1 MEFRS
6 SLKRYY
12 VLRGILEHLV
22 KVTDL
27 VNLDSYPIQDI
38 QSPTAQA
45 LVTKCRQ
52 DLDKNA
58 LCTLE
63 NFVSPETLM
72 VMKTEIDD
80 LLPSAYR
87 AEHERTPYS
96 WRYNLDFPDGHPRR
110 ALHWNRY
117 GYLLYDQFNKM
128 ALISQLFEWPP
139 LTEFVRQVLGFET
152 LYRTADPYLS
162 IVANIMQTGDELA
175 WHFDTNDGVVSLML
189 QPADEGG
196 HFEYAPYIRD
206 EVDENYGSIQKLFE
220 GSSSLADQPAIE
232 AGTFVLFK
240 GRRSCHRVTPIGQ
253 TTHPRVN
260 ILYSFDERPG
270 MVFSQASQMEKTQ
283 PKSGANIG
291 LTTRT

>member
-1 MEFRS
+1 
-6 SLKRYY
+6 
-12 VLRGILEHLV
+12 
-22 KVTDL
+22 
-27 VNLDSYPIQDI
+27 
-38 QSPTAQA
+38 
-45 LVTKCRQ
+45 
-52 DLDKNA
+52 
-58 LCTLE
+58 
-63 NFVSPETLM
+63 M
-72 VMKTEIDD
+72 VMKTEIDG
-80 LLPSAYR
+80 LLSSAYR

-110 ALHWNRY
+110 ALHLNRY
-117 GYLLYDQFNKM
+117 GYLLYDQFNKT
-128 ALISQLFEWPP
+128 ALISQLFEWAP

-162 IVANIMQTGDELA
+162 IVVNIMQTGDELA

-189 QPADEGG
+189 QPADDGG

-206 EVDENYGSIQKLFE
+206 EVDENYGGIQKLFE

-270 MVFSQASQMEKTQ
+270 MVFSEASQMEKTQ
-283 PKSGANIG
+283 PRSGANVG
-291 LTTRT
+291 LTNQT

>member
-1 MEFRS
+1 M
-6 SLKRYY
+6 
-12 VLRGILEHLV
+12 

-27 VNLDSYPIQDI
+27 VNLDAYPIQDI

-45 LVTKCRQ
+45 LVAKCRQ

-63 NFVSPETLM
+63 DFVSPKALM
-72 VMKTEIDD
+72 VMKTEIDG
-80 LLPSAYR
+80 LLNSAYR

-96 WRYNLDFPDGHPRR
+96 WRYNLDFPDSHPRR
-110 ALHWNRY
+110 ALHLNRY
-117 GYLLYDQFNKM
+117 GYLLYDQFKKT
-128 ALISQLFEWPP
+128 ALISQLFEWAP

-162 IVANIMQTGDELA
+162 IVVNIMQTGDELA

-206 EVDENYGSIQKLFE
+206 EVDENYGGIQELFE
-220 GSSSLADQPAIE
+220 GSSSLTDQPAIE

-260 ILYSFDERPG
+260 ILYSFDERPD
-270 MVFSQASQMEKTQ
+270 MVFSEASQMEKTQ
-283 PKSGANIG
+283 PRSGANVG
-291 LTTRT
+291 LTTRTYENCILPQT

>member
-1 MEFRS
+1 M
-6 SLKRYY
+6 
-12 VLRGILEHLV
+12 

-162 IVANIMQTGDELA
+162 IVANIMQAGDELA

-270 MVFSQASQMEKTQ
+270 MVFSEASQMEKTQ
-283 PKSGANIG
+283 PRSGANIG
-291 LTTRT
+291 LTSRT

>member
-1 MEFRS
+1 M
-6 SLKRYY
+6 
-12 VLRGILEHLV
+12 

-27 VNLDSYPIQDI
+27 VNLDAYPIQDI
-38 QSPTAQA
+38 QSPTARA
-45 LVTKCRQ
+45 LVAKCRQ

-63 NFVSPETLM
+63 DFVSPEALM
-72 VMKTEIDD
+72 VMKTEIDG
-80 LLPSAYR
+80 LLNSAYR

-110 ALHWNRY
+110 ALHLNRY
-117 GYLLYDQFNKM
+117 GYLLYDQFKKT
-128 ALISQLFEWPP
+128 ALISQLFEWAP

-162 IVANIMQTGDELA
+162 IVVNIMQTGDELA

-189 QPADEGG
+189 QTADEGG

-206 EVDENYGSIQKLFE
+206 EVDENYGGIQELFE

-253 TTHPRVN
+253 ATHPRVN

-270 MVFSQASQMEKTQ
+270 MVFSEASQREKTQ
-283 PKSGANIG
+283 PRSGANVG

>member
-1 MEFRS
+1 
-6 SLKRYY
+6 
-12 VLRGILEHLV
+12 V

-27 VNLDSYPIQDI
+27 VNLDAYPIQDI

-45 LVTKCRQ
+45 LVAKCRQ

-63 NFVSPETLM
+63 DFVSPKALM
-72 VMKTEIDD
+72 VMKTEIDG
-80 LLPSAYR
+80 LLNSAYR

-96 WRYNLDFPDGHPRR
+96 WRYNLDFPDSHPRR
-110 ALHWNRY
+110 ALHLNRY
-117 GYLLYDQFNKM
+117 GYLLYDQFKKT
-128 ALISQLFEWPP
+128 ALISQLFEWAP

-162 IVANIMQTGDELA
+162 IVVNIMQTGDELA

-189 QPADEGG
+189 QTADEGG

-206 EVDENYGSIQKLFE
+206 EVDENYGGIQELFE
-220 GSSSLADQPAIE
+220 GSSSLTDQPAIE

-270 MVFSQASQMEKTQ
+270 MVFSEASQMEKTQ
-283 PKSGANIG
+283 PRSGANVG
-291 LTTRT
+291 LTTRTYENCILPQT

>member
-1 MEFRS
+1 M
-6 SLKRYY
+6 
-12 VLRGILEHLV
+12 

-27 VNLDSYPIQDI
+27 VNLDAYPIQDI

-45 LVTKCRQ
+45 LVAKCRQ

-63 NFVSPETLM
+63 DFVSPKALM
-72 VMKTEIDD
+72 VMKTEIDG
-80 LLPSAYR
+80 LLNSAYR

-96 WRYNLDFPDGHPRR
+96 WRYNLDFPDSHPRR
-110 ALHWNRY
+110 ALHLNRY
-117 GYLLYDQFNKM
+117 GYLLYDQFKKT
-128 ALISQLFEWPP
+128 ALISQLFEWAPV
-139 LTEFVRQVLGFET
+139 TEFVRQVLGFET

-162 IVANIMQTGDELA
+162 IVVNIMQTGDELA

-206 EVDENYGSIQKLFE
+206 EVDENYGGIQELFE
-220 GSSSLADQPAIE
+220 GSSSLTDQPAIE

-270 MVFSQASQMEKTQ
+270 MVFSEASQREKTQ
-283 PKSGANIG
+283 PRSGANVG

>member
-1 MEFRS
+1 M
-6 SLKRYY
+6 
-12 VLRGILEHLV
+12 
-22 KVTDL
+22 KVADL
-27 VNLDSYPIQDI
+27 INLDAYPIQDI

-45 LVTKCRQ
+45 LVAKCRK

-63 NFVSPETLM
+63 DFVSPEALM
-72 VMKTEIDD
+72 VMKTEIDG
-80 LLPSAYR
+80 LLTSAYR

-110 ALHWNRY
+110 ALHLNRY
-117 GYLLYDQFNKM
+117 GYLLYDQFKKT
-128 ALISQLFEWPP
+128 ALISQLFEWAP

-162 IVANIMQTGDELA
+162 IVVNIMQTGDELA

-189 QPADEGG
+189 QTADEGG

-206 EVDENYGSIQKLFE
+206 EVDENYGGIQELFE
-220 GSSSLADQPAIE
+220 GSSPLADQPAIE

-253 TTHPRVN
+253 TAPPRVN

-270 MVFSQASQMEKTQ
+270 MVFSEASQREKTQ
-283 PKSGANIG
+283 PRSGANVG

>member
-1 MEFRS
+1 M
-6 SLKRYY
+6 
-12 VLRGILEHLV
+12 
-22 KVTDL
+22 KVANL
-27 VNLDSYPIQDI
+27 INLDAYPIQDI

-45 LVTKCRQ
+45 LVAKCRK

-63 NFVSPETLM
+63 DFVSPEALM
-72 VMKTEIDD
+72 VMKTEIDG
-80 LLPSAYR
+80 LLTSAYR

-110 ALHWNRY
+110 ALHLNRY
-117 GYLLYDQFNKM
+117 GYLLYDQFKKT
-128 ALISQLFEWPP
+128 ALISQLFEWAP

-162 IVANIMQTGDELA
+162 IVVNIMQTGDELA

-189 QPADEGG
+189 QTADEGG

-206 EVDENYGSIQKLFE
+206 EVDENYGGIQELFE

-270 MVFSQASQMEKTQ
+270 MVFSEASQREKTQ
-283 PKSGANIG
+283 PRSGANVG

>member
-1 MEFRS
+1 M
-6 SLKRYY
+6 
-12 VLRGILEHLV
+12 

-27 VNLDSYPIQDI
+27 VNLDAYPIQDI
-38 QSPTAQA
+38 QSPTARA
-45 LVTKCRQ
+45 LVAKCRQ

-63 NFVSPETLM
+63 DFVSPEALM
-72 VMKTEIDD
+72 VMKAEIDG
-80 LLPSAYR
+80 LLNYTYR

-110 ALHWNRY
+110 ALHLNRY
-117 GYLLYDQFNKM
+117 GYLLYDQLKKT
-128 ALISQLFEWPP
+128 ALISQLFEWAP

-162 IVANIMQTGDELA
+162 IVVNIMQPGDELA

-206 EVDENYGSIQKLFE
+206 EVDENYGGIQKLFE

-253 TTHPRVN
+253 ATHPRVN

-270 MVFSQASQMEKTQ
+270 MVFSEASQMEKTQ
-283 PKSGANIG
+283 PRSGANIG

>member
-1 MEFRS
+1 M
-6 SLKRYY
+6 
-12 VLRGILEHLV
+12 
-22 KVTDL
+22 KVANL
-27 VNLDSYPIQDI
+27 INLDAYPIQDI

-45 LVTKCRQ
+45 LVAKCRK

-63 NFVSPETLM
+63 DFVSPEALM
-72 VMKTEIDD
+72 VMKTEIDG
-80 LLPSAYR
+80 LLNSAYR

-110 ALHWNRY
+110 ALHLNRY
-117 GYLLYDQFNKM
+117 GYLLYDQFKKT
-128 ALISQLFEWPP
+128 ALISQLFEWAP

-162 IVANIMQTGDELA
+162 IVVNIMQTGDELA

-189 QPADEGG
+189 QTADEGG

-206 EVDENYGSIQKLFE
+206 EVDENYGAILELFE
-220 GSSSLADQPAIE
+220 GSSSLADQPVIE

-240 GRRSCHRVTPIGQ
+240 GRRSCHRVTPIRR
-253 TTHPRVN
+253 TTQPRVN
-260 ILYSFDERPG
+260 VLYSYDEGPD
-270 MVFSQASQMEKTQ
+270 MVFSEASQREKTQ
-283 PKSGANIG
+283 PTSGANVG
-291 LTTRT
+291 LTAPS

>member
-1 MEFRS
+1 
-6 SLKRYY
+6 LCA
-12 VLRGILEHLV
+12 LE
-22 KVTDL
+22 D
-27 VNLDSYPIQDI
+27 
-38 QSPTAQA
+38 
-45 LVTKCRQ
+45 
-52 DLDKNA
+52 
-58 LCTLE
+58 
-63 NFVSPETLM
+63 FVSPEALM
-72 VMKTEIDD
+72 VMKAEIDG
-80 LLPSAYR
+80 LLNSAYR

-110 ALHWNRY
+110 ALHLNRY
-117 GYLLYDQFNKM
+117 RYLLYDQFKKT
-128 ALISQLFEWPP
+128 ALISQLFEWAP

-162 IVANIMQTGDELA
+162 IVVNIMQAGDELA

-206 EVDENYGSIQKLFE
+206 EVDENYGGIQKLFE

-270 MVFSQASQMEKTQ
+270 MVFSEASQMEKTQ
-283 PKSGANIG
+283 PRSGANIG
-291 LTTRT
+291 LTTRP

>member
-1 MEFRS
+1 M
-6 SLKRYY
+6 
-12 VLRGILEHLV
+12 

-27 VNLDSYPIQDI
+27 VNLDAYPIQDI

-45 LVTKCRQ
+45 LVAKCRK

-63 NFVSPETLM
+63 DFVSPKALM
-72 VMKTEIDD
+72 VMKTEIDG
-80 LLPSAYR
+80 LLTSAYR

-96 WRYNLDFPDGHPRR
+96 WRYNLDFPDSHPRR
-110 ALHWNRY
+110 ALHLNRY
-117 GYLLYDQFNKM
+117 GYLLYDQFKKT
-128 ALISQLFEWPP
+128 ALISQLFEWAP

-162 IVANIMQTGDELA
+162 IVVNIMQTGDELA

-189 QPADEGG
+189 QTPDEGG

-206 EVDENYGSIQKLFE
+206 EVDENYGGIQELFE
-220 GSSSLADQPAIE
+220 GSSSLTDQPAIE

-240 GRRSCHRVTPIGQ
+240 GRRSCHRVTLIGQ

-260 ILYSFDERPG
+260 ILYSFDERPD
-270 MVFSQASQMEKTQ
+270 MVFSEASQMEKTQ
-283 PKSGANIG
+283 PRSGANVG
-291 LTTRT
+291 LTTRTYENCILPQT

>member
-1 MEFRS
+1 M
-6 SLKRYY
+6 KT
-12 VLRGILEHLV
+12 
-22 KVTDL
+22 TDL
-27 VNLDSYPIQDI
+27 VNLDAYPIQDI
-38 QSPTAQA
+38 QSPTARA
-45 LVTKCRQ
+45 LVAKCRQ

-58 LCTLE
+58 LCALE
-63 NFVSPETLM
+63 DFVSPEALM
-72 VMKTEIDD
+72 AMKTEIDG
-80 LLPSAYR
+80 LLNSAYR

-110 ALHWNRY
+110 ALHLNRY
-117 GYLLYDQFNKM
+117 RYLLYDQFKKT
-128 ALISQLFEWPP
+128 ALISQLYEWAP

-162 IVANIMQTGDELA
+162 IVVNIMQTGDELA

-206 EVDENYGSIQKLFE
+206 EVDENYEGIQELFE
-220 GSSSLADQPAIE
+220 GSSSLAHQPAIE

-270 MVFSQASQMEKTQ
+270 MVFSEASQMEKTQ
-283 PKSGANIG
+283 PRSGANVG

>member
-1 MEFRS
+1 M
-6 SLKRYY
+6 
-12 VLRGILEHLV
+12 

-27 VNLDSYPIQDI
+27 VNLGAYPIQDI

-45 LVTKCRQ
+45 LVAKCQQ

-63 NFVSPETLM
+63 NFVSSEALM
-72 VMKTEIDD
+72 VMKTEIDG

-96 WRYNLDFPDGHPRR
+96 WRYNLNFPDGHPRR
-110 ALHWNRY
+110 ALHLNRY
-117 GYLLYDQFNKM
+117 GYLLYDQLNKT
-128 ALISQLFEWPP
+128 ALINQLFEWAP

-162 IVANIMQTGDELA
+162 IVVNIMQTGDELA

-206 EVDENYGSIQKLFE
+206 EVDENYGHIQELFE
-220 GSSSLADQPAIE
+220 GSSSLAGQPAIE

-270 MVFSQASQMEKTQ
+270 MVFSEASQMEKTQ
-283 PKSGANIG
+283 PRSGANVG

>member
-1 MEFRS
+1 M
-6 SLKRYY
+6 
-12 VLRGILEHLV
+12 

-162 IVANIMQTGDELA
+162 IVANIMQAGDELA

-283 PKSGANIG
+283 PKSGANVG
-291 LTTRT
+291 LTSRT

>member
-1 MEFRS
+1 M
-6 SLKRYY
+6 
-12 VLRGILEHLV
+12 

-27 VNLDSYPIQDI
+27 VNLDAYPIQDI
-38 QSPTAQA
+38 QSPTIQA
-45 LVTKCRQ
+45 LVAKCRQ
-52 DLDKNA
+52 NLDKNA

-63 NFVSPETLM
+63 DFVSPEALM
-72 VMKTEIDD
+72 VMKTEIDG
-80 LLPSAYR
+80 LLTSAYR

-110 ALHWNRY
+110 ALHLNRY
-117 GYLLYDQFNKM
+117 GYLLYDQFKKT
-128 ALISQLFEWPP
+128 ALISQLFEWAP

-162 IVANIMQTGDELA
+162 IVVNVMQTGDELA

-206 EVDENYGSIQKLFE
+206 EGDENYGGIQELFE

-253 TTHPRVN
+253 TAHPRLN

-270 MVFSQASQMEKTQ
+270 MVFSEASQMEKTQ
-283 PKSGANIG
+283 PRSGANVG

>member
-1 MEFRS
+1 M
-6 SLKRYY
+6 
-12 VLRGILEHLV
+12 

-27 VNLDSYPIQDI
+27 VNLDAYPIQDI

-45 LVTKCRQ
+45 LVAKCRQ

-63 NFVSPETLM
+63 DFVSPEALM
-72 VMKTEIDD
+72 VMKTEIDG
-80 LLPSAYR
+80 LLTSAYR

-110 ALHWNRY
+110 ALHLNRY
-117 GYLLYDQFNKM
+117 GYLLYDQFKKT
-128 ALISQLFEWPP
+128 ALISQLFEWAP

-162 IVANIMQTGDELA
+162 IVVNIMQTGDELA

-189 QPADEGG
+189 QTADEGG

-206 EVDENYGSIQKLFE
+206 EVDENYGGIQELFE

-270 MVFSQASQMEKTQ
+270 MVFSEASQREKTQ
-283 PKSGANIG
+283 PRSGANVG

>member
-1 MEFRS
+1 M
-6 SLKRYY
+6 KT
-12 VLRGILEHLV
+12 
-22 KVTDL
+22 TDL
-27 VNLDSYPIQDI
+27 VNLDAYPIQDI

-45 LVTKCRQ
+45 LVAKCRQ

-63 NFVSPETLM
+63 DFVSPEALM
-72 VMKTEIDD
+72 VMKTEIDG
-80 LLPSAYR
+80 LLNSAYR

-110 ALHWNRY
+110 ALHLNRY
-117 GYLLYDQFNKM
+117 GYLLYDQFKKT
-128 ALISQLFEWPP
+128 ALISQLFEWAP

-162 IVANIMQTGDELA
+162 IVVNIMQTGDELA

-189 QPADEGG
+189 QTADEGG

-206 EVDENYGSIQKLFE
+206 EVDENYGGIQELFE

-270 MVFSQASQMEKTQ
+270 MVFSEASQMEKTQ
-283 PKSGANIG
+283 PRSGANVG

>member
-1 MEFRS
+1 M
-6 SLKRYY
+6 
-12 VLRGILEHLV
+12 
-22 KVTDL
+22 KVANL
-27 VNLDSYPIQDI
+27 INLDAYPIQDI
-38 QSPTAQA
+38 QSPTARA
-45 LVTKCRQ
+45 LVAKCRQ

-63 NFVSPETLM
+63 DFVSPEALM
-72 VMKTEIDD
+72 VMKTEIDG
-80 LLPSAYR
+80 LLTSAYR

-110 ALHWNRY
+110 ALHLNRY
-117 GYLLYDQFNKM
+117 GYLLYDQFKKT
-128 ALISQLFEWPP
+128 ALISQLFEWAP

-162 IVANIMQTGDELA
+162 IVVNIMQTGDELA

-189 QPADEGG
+189 QTADEGG

-206 EVDENYGSIQKLFE
+206 EVDENYGGIQELFE

-270 MVFSQASQMEKTQ
+270 MVFSEASQREKTQ
-283 PKSGANIG
+283 PRSGANVG

>member
-1 MEFRS
+1 M
-6 SLKRYY
+6 
-12 VLRGILEHLV
+12 
-22 KVTDL
+22 KVADL
-27 VNLDSYPIQDI
+27 VNLDAYPIQDI

-45 LVTKCRQ
+45 LVAKCRK

-63 NFVSPETLM
+63 DFVSPEALM
-72 VMKTEIDD
+72 VMKTEIDG
-80 LLPSAYR
+80 LLTSAYR

-110 ALHWNRY
+110 ALHLNRY
-117 GYLLYDQFNKM
+117 GYLLYDQFKKT
-128 ALISQLFEWPP
+128 ALISQLFEWAP

-162 IVANIMQTGDELA
+162 IVVNIMQTGDELA

-206 EVDENYGSIQKLFE
+206 EVDENYGGIQELFE

-232 AGTFVLFK
+232 AGTFALFK

-270 MVFSQASQMEKTQ
+270 MVFSEASQREKTQ
-283 PKSGANIG
+283 PRSGANVG